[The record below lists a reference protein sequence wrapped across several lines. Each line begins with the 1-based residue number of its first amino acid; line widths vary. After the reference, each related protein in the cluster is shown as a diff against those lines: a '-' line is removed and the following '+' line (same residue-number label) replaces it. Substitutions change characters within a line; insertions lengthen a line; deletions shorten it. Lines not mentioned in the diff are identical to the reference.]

1 LVIQLINKVIES
13 GGVVMVQDEEQEVKT
28 QLYDQFALIGKAL
41 GSARRLELID
51 LLAQSECTVEKL
63 AEESNMSV
71 ANTSQ
76 HLRTL
81 RAARLVDVR
90 REGVVAYY
98 RLSDEAVF
106 LTWQMIRELG
116 EACIAEI
123 DWLTSRLFEGRDYK
137 ILLPFTELLA
147 LLEGETVAVV
157 DVRPQREY
165 KAGHIQGAC
174 SIPLKELPSR
184 LQEIDKD
191 KAVVVYCRGPYSTLA
206 DKAVK
211 TLLTNGYSVR
221 RLEQGFPE
229 WRAEG
234 LPVESGLELLPS
246 P

>member
-1 LVIQLINKVIES
+1 
-13 GGVVMVQDEEQEVKT
+13 MMAQDEEQEVKT

-51 LLAQSECTVEKL
+51 LLSQSEYTVEKL

-76 HLRTL
+76 HLKNL

-106 LTWQMIRELG
+106 QTWQMIRDLG

-123 DWLTSRLFEGRDYK
+123 EWLTGRLFQDRDHQRL
-137 ILLPFTELLA
+137 IPFAELLTM
-147 LLEGETVAVV
+147 LEEAKVSVV
-157 DVRPQREY
+157 DVRPQREFE
-165 KAGHIQGAC
+165 AGHIQGAC

-184 LQEIDKD
+184 LPEIDKD
-191 KAVVVYCRGPYSTLA
+191 KEVVVYCRGPYSTLA
-206 DKAVK
+206 DKAAK
-211 TLLTNGYSVR
+211 ILMAKGYSVR

-229 WRAEG
+229 WRTQG
-234 LPVESGLELLPS
+234 LPIGSGLELIPTS
-246 P
+246 